1 MNIGNWTNQ
10 NKEFDEI
17 KWNNYTNYH
26 QCIATANCSGSLNDQ
41 NAKTKTNKKYTRLQN
56 EYRILNKSN

>member
-10 NKEFDEI
+10 IKEFDEI

-26 QCIATANCSGSLNDQ
+26 QCIATANWSGNLNNQ
-41 NAKTKTNKKYTRLQN
+41 NVKIKTNKNR
-56 EYRILNKSN
+56 